1 MTDAT
6 PCKGNIL
13 IVDDDPLNV
22 ELLVD
27 KIGAGPYQI
36 TTADSGSACLQV
48 LQTQSP
54 DLILLD
60 IMMPE
65 MNGYEVCRCI
75 KSNPA
80 TANIP
85 VLFITAL
92 TDSNDK
98 IKGFQAGAV
107 DYITKPFD
115 DLEVFARIE
124 THMSLKCAR
133 EALEDQNRAL
143 DEQVRAR
150 TRELEKSNEL
160 LTNEIADRKQTQEM
174 LRESEAKSRAI
185 VDALPDSVFEISRE
199 GIIVSCKGS
208 VSHLHLELD
217 GIIGKSIFL
226 VYPSEIADQA
236 LKHIQATLKS
246 GTMQIHEFE
255 LPAENERRVYES
267 RMVKIASSAVL
278 AITRDITEKKQAEEA
293 LRARE
298 EKLRKENRQLRSTI
312 QERYRFGNIIG
323 KSREMQTVY
332 DLIMEAA
339 ASSASVVIY
348 GESGT
353 GKELV
358 ARAIHDM
365 GQRRHRA
372 FVPVNCGAIPENL
385 LESEFFG
392 HRKGAFTGATA
403 DQEGFL
409 DAAQK
414 GTLFLDEVGE
424 ISANMQV
431 KLLRVIDGGGFTPV
445 GGNLWKR
452 PDVRFIAASNR
463 DLAELVAEGRMRE
476 DFFYRLHILHIQLP
490 PLRDRKEDLP
500 LLIEHFMKLYS
511 TGTGNATL
519 DKELLDSLL
528 VYDWPGNVR
537 ELQNTL
543 HRFVTMKKLDFMAAS
558 KKQPDKRAAETGI
571 EVDDALDYWASM
583 TKFEKTLI
591 SRALEQHRWHREKTA
606 ASLGL
611 SRRTFFR
618 KLKKLGLAR
627 A

>member
-1 MTDAT
+1 MTDT
-6 PCKGNIL
+6 TSCKGKIL
-13 IVDDDPLNV
+13 IVDDDPMNV

-27 KIGAGPYQI
+27 KIGAGSYRI
-36 TTADSGSACLQV
+36 TTANNGAACLQM
-48 LQTQSP
+48 LQQESP

-65 MNGYEVCRCI
+65 MNGYEVCHRI

-80 TANIP
+80 TAGIP

-92 TDSNDK
+92 SDSDDK
-98 IKGFQAGAV
+98 VKGLEAGAV

-115 DLEVFARIE
+115 DHEVFARIE
-124 THMSLKCAR
+124 THLSLKHAQ
-133 EALEDQNRAL
+133 EALKDQNRVL
-143 DEQVRAR
+143 DEKVRAR
-150 TRELEKSNEL
+150 TSELVKSNEL
-160 LTNEIADRKQTQEM
+160 LKKEIADRKQTQEM

-199 GIIVSCKGS
+199 GIIISCKGS
-208 VSHLHLELD
+208 VSHLHLEPES
-217 GIIGKSIFL
+217 IIGQSIYQI
-226 VYPSEIADQA
+226 YPSEIADVTM
-236 LKHIQATLKS
+236 KNIQATLKS
-246 GTMQIHEFE
+246 SATHIVEYE
-255 LPAENERRVYES
+255 LAAENERRVYES
-267 RMVKIASSAVL
+267 RMVKIASSGVL
-278 AITRDITEKKQAEEA
+278 GITRDITEKKQVEEA
-293 LRARE
+293 LRERE
-298 EKLRKENRQLRSTI
+298 EKLREENLQLRSTI
-312 QERYRFGNIIG
+312 QQRCRFGNIVG
-323 KSREMQTVY
+323 KSAAMQGVY
-332 DLIMEAA
+332 NQIMEAA
-339 ASSASVVIY
+339 ASSASAVIY

-431 KLLRVIDGGGFTPV
+431 KLLRVIDGGGYTPV
-445 GGNLWKR
+445 GGNLTKR

-463 DLAELVAEGRMRE
+463 DLVELVGEGKMRE
-476 DFFYRLHILHIQLP
+476 DFFYRLHILPIHLP

-500 LLIEHFMKLYS
+500 LLIEHFMKLYA
-511 TGTGNATL
+511 TGNENASL
-519 DKELLDSLL
+519 DEQLVDALLG
-528 VYDWPGNVR
+528 YDWPGNVR

-543 HRFVTMKKLDFMAAS
+543 HRFVTLKKLDFMSAS
-558 KKQPDKRAAETGI
+558 RSRADGPDEQSDF
-571 EVDDALDYWASM
+571 EVSEGLDYWSSISE
-583 TKFEKTLI
+583 FEKKLL
-591 SRALEQHRWHREKTA
+591 SRALEQNRWHREKTA

-618 KLKKLGLAR
+618 KLKKLGLVR